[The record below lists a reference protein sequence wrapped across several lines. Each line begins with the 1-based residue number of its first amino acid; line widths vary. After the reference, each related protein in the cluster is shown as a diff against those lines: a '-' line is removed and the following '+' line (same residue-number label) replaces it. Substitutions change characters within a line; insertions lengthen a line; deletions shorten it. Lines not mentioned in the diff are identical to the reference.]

1 LKKGKL
7 TRQRGQLKELLI
19 NWQRLDKKHKKQ
31 ESKLRRLR
39 ENLKLLLKLK
49 ERKQKL
55 LELPLKKDRGKK
67 RLLSRK
73 PGQEDKKLQDRHWL
87 LRKPNMRKH

>member
-1 LKKGKL
+1 MKP
-7 TRQRGQLKELLI
+7 
-19 NWQRLDKKHKKQ
+19 
-31 ESKLRRLR
+31 
-39 ENLKLLLKLK
+39 K

-73 PGQEDKKLQDRHWL
+73 PEQEEKKLRNRLLL
-87 LRKPNMRKH
+87 LRKPNMKKH